1 MIPHRTVVRR
11 RFRELLPFAFAMAV
25 AFACLALPPDTHR
38 TTDLLLALGITDFVT
53 VAAVAT
59 PWHRL
64 PRVCQVLPAMA
75 FIPVIMIL
83 REMEGGAGSG
93 YAALLVLPVLW
104 LALYSTGEAVAIAVA
119 GVAAA
124 LVTPILLV
132 GDSRYPASEWRWTG
146 MTVTVV
152 AVAGYTVLTLVA
164 RSRRLAAELAQLAA
178 TDPLTL
184 LPNRRS
190 LDESL
195 AREIARARRLGTPL
209 SVALLDLDGLK
220 QVNDVFGHLAGDAL
234 LQDTARAWNAQI
246 RIEDLLA
253 RYGGDEFALL
263 LPACSL
269 EDALVVMERMHAAT
283 PGNTSSAGI
292 AEWVPGETEV
302 DLLGRADERLYVGQA
317 SRGRSRGR

>member
-1 MIPHRTVVRR
+1 MTAFVV
-11 RFRELLPFAFAMAV
+11 
-25 AFACLALPPDTHR
+25 T
-38 TTDLLLALGITDFVT
+38 
-53 VAAVAT
+53 AAVVT

-64 PRVCQVLPAMA
+64 PRICQVLPAMG

-83 REMEGGAGSG
+83 REMEGGPGSG

-124 LVTPILLV
+124 MVTPILLV
-132 GDSRYPASEWRWTG
+132 GDARYPASEWRWTG

-190 LDESL
+190 FDEHL
-195 AREIARARRLGTPL
+195 ARELARARRLNAPL

-220 QVNDVFGHLAGDAL
+220 AVNDQYGHLAGDAL
-234 LQDTARAWNAQI
+234 LQDCARAWHAQI
-246 RIEDLLA
+246 RTEDLLA
-253 RYGGDEFALL
+253 RYGGDEFALI
-263 LPACSL
+263 LPACGL
-269 EDALVVMERMHAAT
+269 EDALVVVERMHAAT

-292 AEWVPGETEV
+292 AEWEPTESEV
-302 DLLGRADERLYVGQA
+302 ELLGRADERLYAAKRRGGGRVVGEAVRFDEQPA
-317 SRGRSRGR
+317 LTVAGPVSPATQVGT